1 MTPEGRAGVVR
12 DNALLDVRSC
22 RELVPMV
29 SRMFG
34 EAELRELRHLRL
46 EVVKVTGDRAVGRVA
61 GVRALERTGDAG
73 LRRTRALARRRR
85 PPGRG
90 WVAWRRRG
98 GRWRPAPRSGKPAY
112 AARA

>member
-46 EVVKVTGDRAVGRVA
+46 EVVKVTGGRAHGR
-61 GVRALERTGDAG
+61 RA
-73 LRRTRALARRRR
+73 RTRAH
-85 PPGRG
+85 
-90 WVAWRRRG
+90 RRRG
-98 GRWRPAPRSGKPAY
+98 PAPHTGAGSSTTTTRTRVGGMASSRRPLAPGPTIG
-112 AARA
+112 